1 MTQDTSSTQK
11 EGRALAATNS
21 TGSVA
26 KTEDQ
31 VFVTFYV
38 GKQLFGIPVE
48 RVQDILSPEKIANI
62 PLSPPEVAG
71 TINLR
76 GRIVTV
82 IDVSARLGLPP
93 KADRENAMCVTIE
106 KGNELYSMMADS
118 VGNVLT
124 LPLSQIEPNPSTML
138 PSWRTLSE
146 GVVRLKDE
154 LMLIVD
160 VDTLLTLGGRQ
171 PEV

>member
-1 MTQDTSSTQK
+1 MTQDASNTKK
-11 EGRALAATNS
+11 ESRALAAADA

-26 KTEDQ
+26 KADEQ

-93 KADRENAMCVTIE
+93 KEDRENAMCVTIE

-138 PSWRTLSE
+138 PNWRALSE

-160 VDTLLTLGGRQ
+160 VDSLLTLGGGAAA
-171 PEV
+171 

>member
-1 MTQDTSSTQK
+1 MNELTSVKDQS
-11 EGRALAATNS
+11 RALAPSSQNTALM
-21 TGSVA
+21 
-26 KTEDQ
+26 KPDDQ

-38 GKQLFGIPVE
+38 RNQLFGIPVE

-82 IDVSARLGLPP
+82 IDVAARLGLPP
-93 KADRENAMCVTIE
+93 KEDRENAMCVTIE
-106 KGNELYSMMADS
+106 KGNELYSMMADT

-124 LPLSQIEPNPSTML
+124 LPQSDIEPNPTTML
-138 PSWRTLSE
+138 ANWRSVSV
-146 GVVRLKDE
+146 GVVRLQGE
-154 LMLIVD
+154 LMLILD
-160 VDTLLTLGGRQ
+160 VDALLSFGC
-171 PEV
+171 